1 MNEKRSE
8 DSGTETKVPR
18 DLPASPEEAEREEA
32 IVDVPAAAEDPA
44 ETYPDSDEAGSGQ
57 RDDDG
62 SRVSPDEPVEPVEP
76 VEEEP
81 GPQEQPD

>member
-1 MNEKRSE
+1 MEEKRSE
-8 DSGTETKVPR
+8 EPGTETKVPR

-32 IVDVPAAAEDPA
+32 IVDVPAAEEEPEEA
-44 ETYPDSDEAGSGQ
+44 YPDLDEAGSGQ
-57 RDDDG
+57 RGADDT
-62 SRVSPDEPVEPVEP
+62 RVPPVEP

>member
-1 MNEKRSE
+1 MEEKRSE
-8 DSGTETKVPR
+8 KPGTETGVPR

-32 IVDVPAAAEDPA
+32 IVDVPSAESAGQEP
-44 ETYPDSDEAGSGQ
+44 EEVYPDPDEAGSGQ
-57 RDDDG
+57 RGDDD
-62 SRVSPDEPVEPVEP
+62 SRVSPAEP

>member
-1 MNEKRSE
+1 MEEKRSE
-8 DSGTETKVPR
+8 EPGTETKVPR

-32 IVDVPAAAEDPA
+32 IVDVPAAESAEPEPPEA
-44 ETYPDSDEAGSGQ
+44 YPDLDEAGSGQ
-57 RDDDG
+57 RGDDD
-62 SRVSPDEPVEPVEP
+62 SRASPVEPVEP